1 MNIID
6 EVLRYSRIYTVEN
19 INKALS
25 IRRKE
30 TQKLR
35 KNAKCYPSGEKEVQ
49 PKERKVARESA
60 STTPILT
67 REEKLAIAKSKYPP
81 SLVATMSEE
90 ELLRIYESVLAQ

>member
-19 INKALS
+19 INKVLS

-30 TQKLR
+30 TQELR

-67 REEKLAIAKSKYPP
+67 REEKDSYCKIKVPTIACCYN
-81 SLVATMSEE
+81 E
-90 ELLRIYESVLAQ
+90 